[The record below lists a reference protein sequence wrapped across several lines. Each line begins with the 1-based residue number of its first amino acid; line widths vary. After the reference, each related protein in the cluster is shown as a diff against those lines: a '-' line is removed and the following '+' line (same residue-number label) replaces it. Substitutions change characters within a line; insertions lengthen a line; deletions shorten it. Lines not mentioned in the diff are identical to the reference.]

1 MEKVSGMINTI
12 TKTGKASLISSQFT
26 FLKLLKNAAATKIKA
41 GAVAKL
47 GIDAKN
53 GSKKRQDR
61 NNTPTV
67 TAVRPVLPPALR
79 PAALSR
85 YVVMLEVPS
94 KLPKILADVSASTAF
109 SKFIMV
115 PSGLRNLAGSA
126 MAVSV
131 PVVSK
136 KSTKNMTNTTDK
148 NPADAIAEKSN
159 ENAAVA
165 NGGMLAMPPISAN
178 PIDQPIALITRMD
191 NKIAPVSPR

>member
-12 TKTGKASLISSQFT
+12 TKTGNASLISSQFT
-26 FLKLLKNAAATKIKA
+26 FFKLLKNAAATKIKA

-94 KLPKILADVSASTAF
+94 KLPKILADVSASTAL
-109 SKFIMV
+109 SKFFMV
-115 PSGLRNLAGSA
+115 PSGLRKLAGSA

-165 NGGMLAMPPISAN
+165 KGGMLAMPPISAN

-191 NKIAPVSPR
+191 NKMAPVSPR